1 MNVKLANLL
10 VESVQD
16 RIRTEQYC
24 KERNREELNAYK
36 VVFENKAATEDDKKK
51 ADELEKKI
59 GELEKKIGEHFENIN
74 MLEDFID
81 ALTTK
86 EWTFTL

>member
-24 KERNREELNAYK
+24 KERNREELNGYK

-51 ADELEKKI
+51 AD
-59 GELEKKIGEHFENIN
+59 ELEKKIGEHFENIN